1 MPFKVTY
8 RICSAGKDAP
18 FFTTTDKRLATVEF
32 HEQQRTKGM
41 LSVRMRTDVQPTGR
55 LSKQEEYLWLV
66 YRVRQAIHR
75 YYDRRNKV
83 SVPGL
88 LSLGKKKGDK
98 EGPFVGWIR
107 DAFEDAGYEMEY
119 AVHNAADYG
128 VPQNR
133 KRVIFVG
140 TRQGVEKW
148 KFPKGVYG
156 DGPGQIP
163 YMSVLEAIGEL
174 PPIKAGQ
181 WWGVDTYHPYG
192 YNKVDGY
199 VICPRC
205 LKYNKEERPH
215 CIHCGMPLDHPIT
228 GGVVRLPG
236 LGTLLDT
243 KVAVD
248 NELMRK
254 YNLLNV

>member
-1 MPFKVTY
+1 MPCLNVFCYSILDLEPEQWMDLCGVRPGDIKIFAGGPPCQGFSTANERRSVYDERNQLPLRYLHYAKVAKPDFVL
-8 RICSAGKDAP
+8 I
-18 FFTTTDKRLATVEF
+18 E
-32 HEQQRTKGM
+32 
-41 LSVRMRTDVQPTGR
+41 
-55 LSKQEEYLWLV
+55 
-66 YRVRQAIHR
+66 
-75 YYDRRNKV
+75 N
-83 SVPGL
+83 VPGI

-133 KRVIFVG
+133 KRVIFIG

-148 KFPKGVYG
+148 KFPKSVYG

-181 WWGVDTYHPYG
+181 GWGVDTYHPYG

-205 LKYNKEERPH
+205 LKYNKEERPN
-215 CIHCGMPLDHPIT
+215 CIHCGMTLDHPIT

-236 LGTLLDT
+236 LGTLIDT
-243 KVAVD
+243 KVKVD

-254 YNLLNV
+254 YNLLRT